1 MLNIARFLEKFK
13 KISLDKESQ
22 KQIVIDVLKTFNIP
36 VVDVTIKNKVAK
48 VNASS
53 LVKNQIYMKKSAIL
67 QKLPNIVDII

>member
-36 VVDVTIKNKVAK
+36 VVDVTIKNKVVK